1 MLKEIIYLLHNRQ
14 KKIYFFICRYV
25 CKFSF
30 GDVEYILIL
39 PALNAILN
47 EEYF

>member
-14 KKIYFFICRYV
+14 KKKIYFFIWFNV

-30 GDVEYILIL
+30 GDVEYISNSSCIEW
-39 PALNAILN
+39 N
-47 EEYF
+47 FK